1 MAIVIVFGGINMDLF
16 AYIPRSTREG
26 ETITASSIEFY
37 LGGKGANQAVAASR
51 LGAEVAFVGTVGKD
65 EFGEKLIRMIS
76 SENIDTSLINSK
88 AGQSGTALINVLE
101 NSNNEVI
108 SYPGTN
114 KLTQHAYID
123 EGSLSEAEI
132 IICQMEVNEEETF
145 NLFKRAKQKNCKT
158 ILNLA
163 PYKKIRSEILTLT
176 DVLVV
181 NETEFSEL
189 SGIEL
194 NLINED
200 INIDIINSPES
211 LKSIDLIVTL
221 GKRGVLIFSKGKKT
235 FIAAEQVKAI
245 DTVGAGDCFVGAMS
259 YGILNGK
266 DLLAASKFANKVASI
281 SVSKKGAAAS
291 MPFLKDIP
299 DLNY

>member
-1 MAIVIVFGGINMDLF
+1 MAKVIVFGGINMDLF

-114 KLTQHAYID
+114 QLTQHTYID

-176 DVLVV
+176 DVLIV

-221 GKRGVLIFSKGKKT
+221 GKRGVLIFSKGNKT

>member
-1 MAIVIVFGGINMDLF
+1 M
-16 AYIPRSTREG
+16 
-26 ETITASSIEFY
+26 
-37 LGGKGANQAVAASR
+37 
-51 LGAEVAFVGTVGKD
+51 
-65 EFGEKLIRMIS
+65 
-76 SENIDTSLINSK
+76 
-88 AGQSGTALINVLE
+88 
-101 NSNNEVI
+101 
-108 SYPGTN
+108 
-114 KLTQHAYID
+114 
-123 EGSLSEAEI
+123 
-132 IICQMEVNEEETF
+132 
-145 NLFKRAKQKNCKT
+145 
-158 ILNLA
+158 
-163 PYKKIRSEILTLT
+163 T
-176 DVLVV
+176 DVLIV

-221 GKRGVLIFSKGKKT
+221 GKRGVLIFSKGNKT

-281 SVSKKGAAAS
+281 SVTKKGAAAS

>member
-1 MAIVIVFGGINMDLF
+1 MAKVIVFGGINMDLF

-132 IICQMEVNEEETF
+132 IICQMEVNEKETF
-145 NLFKRAKQKNCKT
+145 NLFKRAKQNNCKT

-176 DVLVV
+176 DVLIV

-221 GKRGVLIFSKGKKT
+221 GKRGVLIFSKGNKT

-281 SVSKKGAAAS
+281 SVTKKGAAAS

>member
-1 MAIVIVFGGINMDLF
+1 MAKVIVFGGINMDLF

-51 LGAEVAFVGTVGKD
+51 LGTEVAFVGTVGKD

-76 SENIDTSLINSK
+76 SENIDTSLMNSK
-88 AGQSGTALINVLE
+88 VGQSGTALINVLE

-114 KLTQHAYID
+114 KLTQHTFID
-123 EGSLSEAEI
+123 EGSLSQAEI

-145 NLFKRAKQKNCKT
+145 NLFKRAKENNCTT

-176 DVLVV
+176 DILIV

-189 SGIEL
+189 TGIEL

-200 INIDIINSPES
+200 LNIDVINSPEL

-221 GKRGVLIFSKGKKT
+221 GKRGVLIFSKGNKT
-235 FIAAEQVKAI
+235 FIAAEKVKAI
-245 DTVGAGDCFVGAMS
+245 DTVGAGDCFVGAIS

-266 DLLAASKFANKVASI
+266 DLLAASKLANKAASI
-281 SVSKKGAAAS
+281 SVTKKGAAAS
-291 MPFLKDIP
+291 MPFLEDIP

>member
-1 MAIVIVFGGINMDLF
+1 MAKVIVFGGINMDLF
-16 AYIPRSTREG
+16 AYIPRSTRQG

-37 LGGKGANQAVAASR
+37 LGGKGANQAVAAAR
-51 LGAEVAFVGTVGKD
+51 LGAEVAFVGTVGND
-65 EFGEKLIRMIS
+65 EFGEKLIKMIS
-76 SENIDTSLINSK
+76 SESIDTSLINSK
-88 AGQSGTALINVLE
+88 AGQTGTALINVLE

-108 SYPGTN
+108 SYPGAN
-114 KLTQHAYID
+114 KFTKDSFINESFLC
-123 EGSLSEAEI
+123 EAEI

-145 NLFKRAKQKNCKT
+145 NLFKRAKKNNCTT

-163 PYKKIRSEILTLT
+163 PYKKISTQILTFT
-176 DVLVV
+176 DILIV

-194 NLINED
+194 SLINED
-200 INIDIINSPES
+200 VNIDPIKSLKL

-221 GKRGVLIFSKGKKT
+221 GKRGILIFSNGNKT
-235 FIAAEQVKAI
+235 FIAGEKVNAI
-245 DTVGAGDCFVGAMS
+245 DTVGAGDCFVGALG

-266 DLLAASKFANKVASI
+266 DLLTASKLANKAASV
-281 SVSKKGAAAS
+281 SVTKKGAAAS
-291 MPFLKDIP
+291 MPFLKDIH

>member
-1 MAIVIVFGGINMDLF
+1 MAKVIVFGGINMDLF

-176 DVLVV
+176 DVLIV

-194 NLINED
+194 NLINQDLNIDD
-200 INIDIINSPES
+200 INFPE
-211 LKSIDLIVTL
+211 LLRSIDLIITL
-221 GKRGVLIFSKGKKT
+221 GKKGVLIFSKGKKT

>member
-1 MAIVIVFGGINMDLF
+1 MAKVIVFGGINMDLF

-176 DVLVV
+176 DVLIV

-194 NLINED
+194 NLINQDLNIDD
-200 INIDIINSPES
+200 INFPE
-211 LKSIDLIVTL
+211 LLRSIDLIVTL
-221 GKRGVLIFSKGKKT
+221 GKKGVLIISKGKKT
-235 FIAAEQVKAI
+235 FIAGEKVKAI

>member
-1 MAIVIVFGGINMDLF
+1 MAKVIVFGGINMDLF
-16 AYIPRSTREG
+16 AYIPRSTRQG

-37 LGGKGANQAVAASR
+37 LGGKGANQAVAAAR
-51 LGAEVAFVGTVGKD
+51 LGAEVAFVGTVGND
-65 EFGEKLIRMIS
+65 EFGEKLIKMIS

-88 AGQSGTALINVLE
+88 AGQTGTALINVLE

-108 SYPGTN
+108 SYPGAN
-114 KLTQHAYID
+114 KFTKDTFIN
-123 EGSLSEAEI
+123 ESFLSEAEI

-145 NLFKRAKQKNCKT
+145 NLFKRAKKNNCTT

-163 PYKKIRSEILTLT
+163 PYKKISTQILTFT
-176 DVLVV
+176 DILIV

-194 NLINED
+194 SLINED
-200 INIDIINSPES
+200 VNIDPIKSLKL

-221 GKRGVLIFSKGKKT
+221 GKRGILIFSNGNKT
-235 FIAAEQVKAI
+235 FIAGEKVNAI
-245 DTVGAGDCFVGAMS
+245 DTVGAGDCFVGALG

-266 DLLAASKFANKVASI
+266 DLLTASKLANKAASV
-281 SVSKKGAAAS
+281 SVTKKGAAAS
-291 MPFLKDIP
+291 MPFLKDIH

>member
-1 MAIVIVFGGINMDLF
+1 MAKVIVFGGINMDLF

-114 KLTQHAYID
+114 PVSYTH
-123 EGSLSEAEI
+123 
-132 IICQMEVNEEETF
+132 
-145 NLFKRAKQKNCKT
+145 
-158 ILNLA
+158 
-163 PYKKIRSEILTLT
+163 LTLPT
-176 DVLVV
+176 
-181 NETEFSEL
+181 NL
-189 SGIEL
+189 S
-194 NLINED
+194 
-200 INIDIINSPES
+200 
-211 LKSIDLIVTL
+211 V
-221 GKRGVLIFSKGKKT
+221 
-235 FIAAEQVKAI
+235 
-245 DTVGAGDCFVGAMS
+245 
-259 YGILNGK
+259 
-266 DLLAASKFANKVASI
+266 
-281 SVSKKGAAAS
+281 
-291 MPFLKDIP
+291 
-299 DLNY
+299 

>member
-1 MAIVIVFGGINMDLF
+1 MG
-16 AYIPRSTREG
+16 
-26 ETITASSIEFY
+26 
-37 LGGKGANQAVAASR
+37 
-51 LGAEVAFVGTVGKD
+51 
-65 EFGEKLIRMIS
+65 MIS

-114 KLTQHAYID
+114 QLTQHAYID

-176 DVLVV
+176 DVLIV

-281 SVSKKGAAAS
+281 SVTKKGAAAS

>member
-1 MAIVIVFGGINMDLF
+1 MAKVIVFGGINMDLF
-16 AYIPRSTREG
+16 AYIPRSTRQG

-37 LGGKGANQAVAASR
+37 LGGKGANQAVAAAR
-51 LGAEVAFVGTVGKD
+51 LGAEVAFVGTVGND
-65 EFGEKLIRMIS
+65 EFGEKLIKMIS
-76 SENIDTSLINSK
+76 SESIDTSLINSK
-88 AGQSGTALINVLE
+88 AGQTGTALINVLE

-108 SYPGTN
+108 SYPGAN
-114 KLTQHAYID
+114 KFTKDTFIN
-123 EGSLSEAEI
+123 ESFLSEAEI

-145 NLFKRAKQKNCKT
+145 NLFKRAKKNNCTT

-163 PYKKIRSEILTLT
+163 PYKKTSTQILTFT
-176 DVLVV
+176 DILIV

-194 NLINED
+194 SLINED
-200 INIDIINSPES
+200 VNIDPINSLKL

-221 GKRGVLIFSKGKKT
+221 GKRGILIFSNGNKT
-235 FIAAEQVKAI
+235 FIAGEKVNAI
-245 DTVGAGDCFVGAMS
+245 DTVGAGDCFVGALG

-266 DLLAASKFANKVASI
+266 DLLTASKLANKAASV
-281 SVSKKGAAAS
+281 SVTKKGAAAS
-291 MPFLKDIP
+291 MPFLKDIH

>member
-1 MAIVIVFGGINMDLF
+1 MAKVIVFGGINMDLF

-37 LGGKGANQAVAASR
+37 LGGKGANQAVAVSR

-176 DVLVV
+176 DVLIV

-221 GKRGVLIFSKGKKT
+221 GKRGVLIFSKGNKT

>member
-1 MAIVIVFGGINMDLF
+1 MAKVIVFGGINMDLF
-16 AYIPRSTREG
+16 AYIPRSTRQG

-37 LGGKGANQAVAASR
+37 LGGKGANQAVAAAR
-51 LGAEVAFVGTVGKD
+51 LGAEVAFVGTVGND
-65 EFGEKLIRMIS
+65 EFGEKLIKMIS
-76 SENIDTSLINSK
+76 SESIDTSLINSK
-88 AGQSGTALINVLE
+88 AGQTGTALINVLE

-108 SYPGTN
+108 SYPGAN
-114 KLTQHAYID
+114 KFTKDTFIN
-123 EGSLSEAEI
+123 ESFLSEAEI

-145 NLFKRAKQKNCKT
+145 NLFKRAKKNNCTT

-163 PYKKIRSEILTLT
+163 PYKKISTQILTFT
-176 DVLVV
+176 DILIV

-194 NLINED
+194 SLINED
-200 INIDIINSPES
+200 VNIDPINSLKV

-221 GKRGVLIFSKGKKT
+221 GKRGILIFSNGNKT
-235 FIAAEQVKAI
+235 FIAGEKVNAI
-245 DTVGAGDCFVGAMS
+245 DTVGAGDCFVGALG

-266 DLLAASKFANKVASI
+266 DLLTASKLANKAASV
-281 SVSKKGAAAS
+281 SVTKKGAAAS
-291 MPFLKDIP
+291 MPFLKDIH

>member
-1 MAIVIVFGGINMDLF
+1 MANVIVFGGINMDLF
-16 AYIPRSTREG
+16 AYIPRSTRQG

-37 LGGKGANQAVAASR
+37 LGGKGANQAVAAAR

-65 EFGEKLIRMIS
+65 EFGEKLIKMIS
-76 SENIDTSLINSK
+76 SENIDTSLMNYK
-88 AGQSGTALINVLE
+88 EGQTGTALINVLE

-108 SYPGTN
+108 SYPGVN
-114 KLTQHAYID
+114 KLTQDTFIN
-123 EGSLSEAEI
+123 ESFLSEAEI

-145 NLFKRAKQKNCKT
+145 NLFKRAKKNNCTT

-163 PYKKIRSEILTLT
+163 PYKKISTQILTFT
-176 DVLVV
+176 DVLIV

-194 NLINED
+194 SLIDED
-200 INIDIINSPES
+200 LNTDAINSLNLS
-211 LKSIDLIVTL
+211 KSINLIVTL
-221 GKRGVLIFSKGKKT
+221 GKKGILIFSNGNKT
-235 FIAAEQVKAI
+235 FIAGEKVKAI
-245 DTVGAGDCFVGAMS
+245 DTVGAGDCFVGALG

-266 DLLAASKFANKVASI
+266 DLLTASKLANKAASI
-281 SVSKKGAAAS
+281 SVTKKGAAAS

-299 DLNY
+299 DLYN

>member
-1 MAIVIVFGGINMDLF
+1 MAKVIVFGGINMDLF

-114 KLTQHAYID
+114 KLSQHAYID

-221 GKRGVLIFSKGKKT
+221 GKRGVLIFSKGNKT

-266 DLLAASKFANKVASI
+266 DLLSASKFANKVASI
-281 SVSKKGAAAS
+281 SVTKKGAAAS

>member
-1 MAIVIVFGGINMDLF
+1 MAKVIVFGGINMDLF
-16 AYIPRSTREG
+16 AYIPRSTRQG

-37 LGGKGANQAVAASR
+37 LGGKGANQAVAAAR
-51 LGAEVAFVGTVGKD
+51 LGAEVAFVGTVGND
-65 EFGEKLIRMIS
+65 EFGEKLIKMIS
-76 SENIDTSLINSK
+76 SESIDTSLINSK
-88 AGQSGTALINVLE
+88 AGQTGTALINVLE

-108 SYPGTN
+108 SYPGAN
-114 KLTQHAYID
+114 KFTKDTFIN
-123 EGSLSEAEI
+123 ESFLSEAEI

-145 NLFKRAKQKNCKT
+145 NLFKRAKKNNCTT

-163 PYKKIRSEILTLT
+163 PYKKISTQILTFT
-176 DVLVV
+176 DILIV

-194 NLINED
+194 SLINED
-200 INIDIINSPES
+200 VNIDPIKSLKL

-221 GKRGVLIFSKGKKT
+221 GKRGILIFSNGNKT
-235 FIAAEQVKAI
+235 FIAGEKVNAI
-245 DTVGAGDCFVGAMS
+245 DTVGAGDCFVGALG

-266 DLLAASKFANKVASI
+266 DLLTASKLANKAASV
-281 SVSKKGAAAS
+281 SVTKKGAAAS
-291 MPFLKDIP
+291 MPFLKDIH

>member
-1 MAIVIVFGGINMDLF
+1 MAKVIVFGGINMDLF

-145 NLFKRAKQKNCKT
+145 NLFKRAKQNNCKT

-176 DVLVV
+176 DVLIV

-266 DLLAASKFANKVASI
+266 DLLSASKFANKVASI
-281 SVSKKGAAAS
+281 SVTKKGAAAS

>member
-1 MAIVIVFGGINMDLF
+1 MAKVIVFGGINMDLF
-16 AYIPRSTREG
+16 AYIPRSTRQG

-37 LGGKGANQAVAASR
+37 LGGKGANQAVAAAR
-51 LGAEVAFVGTVGKD
+51 LGAEVAFVGTVGND
-65 EFGEKLIRMIS
+65 EFGEKLIKMIS
-76 SENIDTSLINSK
+76 SESIDTSLINSK
-88 AGQSGTALINVLE
+88 AGQTGTALINVLE

-108 SYPGTN
+108 SYPGAN
-114 KLTQHAYID
+114 KFTKDTFIN
-123 EGSLSEAEI
+123 ESFLSEAEI

-145 NLFKRAKQKNCKT
+145 NLFKRAKKNNCTT

-163 PYKKIRSEILTLT
+163 PYKKTSTQILTFT
-176 DVLVV
+176 DILIV

-194 NLINED
+194 SLINED
-200 INIDIINSPES
+200 VNIDPIKSLKL

-221 GKRGVLIFSKGKKT
+221 GKRGILIFSNGNKT
-235 FIAAEQVKAI
+235 FIAGEKVNAI
-245 DTVGAGDCFVGAMS
+245 DTVGAGDCFVGALG

-266 DLLAASKFANKVASI
+266 DLLTASKLANKAASV
-281 SVSKKGAAAS
+281 SVTKKGAAAS
-291 MPFLKDIP
+291 MPFLKDIH

>member
-1 MAIVIVFGGINMDLF
+1 MDLF
-16 AYIPRSTREG
+16 AYIPRSTRQG

-37 LGGKGANQAVAASR
+37 LGGKGANQAVAAAR
-51 LGAEVAFVGTVGKD
+51 LGAEVAFVGTVGND
-65 EFGEKLIRMIS
+65 EFGEKLIKMIS
-76 SENIDTSLINSK
+76 SESIDTSLINSK
-88 AGQSGTALINVLE
+88 VGQTGTALINVLE

-108 SYPGTN
+108 SYPGAN
-114 KLTQHAYID
+114 KFTKDTFIN
-123 EGSLSEAEI
+123 ESFLSEAEI

-145 NLFKRAKQKNCKT
+145 NLFKRAKKNNCTT

-163 PYKKIRSEILTLT
+163 PYKKISTQILTFT
-176 DVLVV
+176 DILIV

-194 NLINED
+194 SLINED
-200 INIDIINSPES
+200 VNIDPINSLKL

-221 GKRGVLIFSKGKKT
+221 GKRGILIFSNGNKT
-235 FIAAEQVKAI
+235 FIAGEKVNAI
-245 DTVGAGDCFVGAMS
+245 DTVGAGDCFVGALG

-266 DLLAASKFANKVASI
+266 DLLTASKLANKAASV
-281 SVSKKGAAAS
+281 SVTKKGAAAS
-291 MPFLKDIP
+291 MPFLKDIH

>member
-1 MAIVIVFGGINMDLF
+1 MAKVIVFGGINMDLF

-176 DVLVV
+176 DVLIV

-266 DLLAASKFANKVASI
+266 DLLSASKFANKVASI
-281 SVSKKGAAAS
+281 SVTKKGAAAS

>member
-1 MAIVIVFGGINMDLF
+1 MANVIVFGGINMDLF
-16 AYIPRSTREG
+16 AYIPRSTRQG

-37 LGGKGANQAVAASR
+37 LGGKGANQAVAAAR

-65 EFGEKLIRMIS
+65 EFGEKLIKMIS
-76 SENIDTSLINSK
+76 SENIDTSLMNYK
-88 AGQSGTALINVLE
+88 EGQTGTALINVLE

-108 SYPGTN
+108 SYPGVN
-114 KLTQHAYID
+114 KLTQDTFIN
-123 EGSLSEAEI
+123 ESFLSEAEI

-145 NLFKRAKQKNCKT
+145 NLFKRAKKNNCTT

-163 PYKKIRSEILTLT
+163 PYKKIITEILTFT
-176 DVLVV
+176 DVLIV

-194 NLINED
+194 SLINED
-200 INIDIINSPES
+200 LDIDAINPLKLI
-211 LKSIDLIVTL
+211 KSIDLIITL
-221 GKRGVLIFSKGKKT
+221 GKRGVLIFSKGNKT
-235 FIAAEQVKAI
+235 FIAGEKVMAI
-245 DTVGAGDCFVGAMS
+245 DTVGAGDCFVGALG

-266 DLLAASKFANKVASI
+266 DLLTASKLANKAASI
-281 SVSKKGAAAS
+281 SVIKKGAAAS

-299 DLNY
+299 DLYH

>member
-1 MAIVIVFGGINMDLF
+1 MAKVIVFGGINMDLF

-266 DLLAASKFANKVASI
+266 DLLSASKFANKVASI
-281 SVSKKGAAAS
+281 SVTKKGAAAS

>member
-1 MAIVIVFGGINMDLF
+1 MAKVIVFGGINMDLF
-16 AYIPRSTREG
+16 AYIPRSTRQG

-37 LGGKGANQAVAASR
+37 LGGKGANQAVAAAR
-51 LGAEVAFVGTVGKD
+51 LGAEVAFVGTVGND
-65 EFGEKLIRMIS
+65 EFGEKLIKMIS
-76 SENIDTSLINSK
+76 SENIDTSLMYCK
-88 AGQSGTALINVLE
+88 AGQTGTALINVLE

-108 SYPGTN
+108 SYPGAN
-114 KLTQHAYID
+114 KFTKASFINESFLC
-123 EGSLSEAEI
+123 EAEI

-145 NLFKRAKQKNCKT
+145 NLFKRAKKNNCTT

-163 PYKKIRSEILTLT
+163 PYKKISTQILTFT
-176 DVLVV
+176 DILIV

-194 NLINED
+194 SLINED
-200 INIDIINSPES
+200 VNIDPINSLKL

-221 GKRGVLIFSKGKKT
+221 GKRGILIFSNGNKT
-235 FIAAEQVKAI
+235 FIAGEKVNAI
-245 DTVGAGDCFVGAMS
+245 DTVGAGDCFVGALG

-266 DLLAASKFANKVASI
+266 DLLTASKLANKAASV
-281 SVSKKGAAAS
+281 SVTKKGAAAS
-291 MPFLKDIP
+291 MPFLKDIH

>member
-1 MAIVIVFGGINMDLF
+1 MAKVIVFGGINMDLF

-76 SENIDTSLINSK
+76 SENIDTSLLNSK
-88 AGQSGTALINVLE
+88 TGQSGTALINVLK

-108 SYPGTN
+108 SYSGTN
-114 KLTQHAYID
+114 ELTQHTYID

-145 NLFKRAKQKNCKT
+145 NLFKRAKENNCTT

-176 DVLVV
+176 DVLIV

-194 NLINED
+194 NLINQD
-200 INIDIINSPES
+200 LNIDDINSPE
-211 LKSIDLIVTL
+211 LLRSIDLIVTL
-221 GKRGVLIFSKGKKT
+221 GKKGVLIFSKGKKT
-235 FIAAEQVKAI
+235 FIPGEKVKAI

-281 SVSKKGAAAS
+281 SVTQKGAAAS

-299 DLNY
+299 ELNY

>member
-1 MAIVIVFGGINMDLF
+1 MAKVIVFGGINMDLF

-176 DVLVV
+176 DVLIV

-235 FIAAEQVKAI
+235 LIAAEQVKAI

-266 DLLAASKFANKVASI
+266 DLLSASKFANKVASI
-281 SVSKKGAAAS
+281 SVTKKGAAAS

>member
-1 MAIVIVFGGINMDLF
+1 
-16 AYIPRSTREG
+16 
-26 ETITASSIEFY
+26 
-37 LGGKGANQAVAASR
+37 
-51 LGAEVAFVGTVGKD
+51 
-65 EFGEKLIRMIS
+65 
-76 SENIDTSLINSK
+76 
-88 AGQSGTALINVLE
+88 
-101 NSNNEVI
+101 
-108 SYPGTN
+108 
-114 KLTQHAYID
+114 
-123 EGSLSEAEI
+123 
-132 IICQMEVNEEETF
+132 MEVNEEETF

-176 DVLVV
+176 DVLIV

-281 SVSKKGAAAS
+281 SVTKKGAAAS

>member
-1 MAIVIVFGGINMDLF
+1 MAKVIVFGGINMDLF

-145 NLFKRAKQKNCKT
+145 NLFKRAKQNNCKT

-176 DVLVV
+176 DVLIV

-221 GKRGVLIFSKGKKT
+221 GKRGVLIFSKGKKS
-235 FIAAEQVKAI
+235 F
-245 DTVGAGDCFVGAMS
+245 
-259 YGILNGK
+259 
-266 DLLAASKFANKVASI
+266 
-281 SVSKKGAAAS
+281 
-291 MPFLKDIP
+291 P
-299 DLNY
+299 